1 MRSCLPQGMLATTC
15 APRGIGKDPI
25 GSSTRTVSPESAE
38 AEAEAEAVCDGD
50 AAGED
55 TLRLAVGEGDVTG
68 FALVIPAVH
77 AARDRPAAQDVTVMA
92 IKRYEF
98 IKCLSVGLVA
108 ASSKLGRHLAAR
120 IAALSRFCDSGR
132 SPGTALHR

>member
-15 APRGIGKDPI
+15 APRGMGKDPI
-25 GSSTRTVSPESAE
+25 GASTRTVSPEP
-38 AEAEAEAVCDGD
+38 AEAEAEAVCEGGATGEDPVRF
-50 AAGED
+50 AAG
-55 TLRLAVGEGDVTG
+55 GGDVTG
-68 FALVIPAVH
+68 FAVVIPALH

-108 ASSKLGRHLAAR
+108 ASSKLGRHLAAG

>member
-1 MRSCLPQGMLATTC
+1 
-15 APRGIGKDPI
+15 
-25 GSSTRTVSPESAE
+25 
-38 AEAEAEAVCDGD
+38 VCDGD
-50 AAGED
+50 AVGED
-55 TLRLAVGEGDVTG
+55 TWRLAVGEGVGEGDVTG

-77 AARDRPAAQDVTVMA
+77 AARDRPAAQDVTVKA
-92 IKRYEF
+92 TKRYEF

-108 ASSKLGRHLAAR
+108 ASSKLGRHLAAG